1 MELNLTLPQG
11 NFILKNSAEK
21 EYFVIAAAG
30 GRKPELSWFKKA
42 ACGRKIYCADRGIEI
57 CFDAGFKPEL
67 LCGDADSAAPAY
79 LEKAKDEKIK
89 ALLFNPAKDD
99 TDLQLLLN
107 NLPLKNNLLITGIW
121 GGRFDHLYSNVFSLC
136 SYKKKN

>member
-21 EYFVIAAAG
+21 EDFVIAAAG

-42 ACGRKIYCADRGIEI
+42 VCGRKIYCADRGIEI
-57 CFDAGFKPEL
+57 CFDAGFKPEM

-79 LEKAKDEKIK
+79 LQKAKDEKIIHICCK
-89 ALLFNPAKDD
+89 KIHIRYY
-99 TDLQLLLN
+99 LQE
-107 NLPLKNNLLITGIW
+107 
-121 GGRFDHLYSNVFSLC
+121 NVP
-136 SYKKKN
+136 